1 MKQRSNF
8 SIFRLRRLIA
18 LIGAVWT
25 IGALAAGNISPA
37 TVVAQGRNLLK
48 NPGFEGDYQVQCSFP
63 GGKPWLPVECNGV
76 LPSMPWQTVQMA
88 PGWVGWWQ
96 PPNQDKSDPDF
107 YRKFP
112 SYCGSNAPDDC
123 VAWHQP
129 EFRDTRAAL
138 QDPPRI
144 RSGENSQ
151 KYFSF
156 WSVHQG
162 GVYQVVDGV
171 RPGTPLRFS
180 IYMMAWSA
188 TKMDD
193 SQPNPHQSFGQTNMH
208 LKIGIDPTGGTDP
221 WSSEIVWSAEKES
234 YDVFG
239 RYEVQ
244 AIARSTKVTVFT
256 HSRPE
261 NPMQHNDLY
270 LDDAEL
276 TLAGGMGSG
285 EPLTVNPP
293 PALQAVGVVT
303 MTTDTG
309 GRITHVIKPGD
320 TLFALA
326 LQYGVPVDQIMALN
340 GLKAESQ
347 VQIGRELI
355 IALAAPRS
363 GPSAVLAPLASVSG
377 PAGSGRGT
385 VCIQAFADAD
395 ADGRRLRVEAPVASS
410 GLHFIVTDAQG
421 ATVADRVMDESTP
434 DTCVA
439 DLPATTYRVV
449 AEPPPGYAA
458 TMPTRW
464 SIALPSDTRIDLQL
478 GLRAAPIEPPSPW
491 PIVAAGGLMLAAVV
505 GVTRHARQIRSFKWR
520 TI

>member
-8 SIFRLRRLIA
+8 SIFRLRHLIV
-18 LIGAVWT
+18 LIGAVWA
-25 IGALAAGNISPA
+25 IGALAATAG
-37 TVVAQGRNLLK
+37 AQGRNLLK

-63 GGKPWLPVECNGV
+63 GGRPWQPVECNGV

-96 PPNQDKSDPDF
+96 PPGKDMSEPDF
-107 YRKFP
+107 YQKFP
-112 SYCGSNAPDDC
+112 SYCGSNAPGDC

-129 EFRDTRAAL
+129 EFRDTRASV

-156 WSVHQG
+156 WSVHKG

-188 TKMDD
+188 TRMDHF
-193 SQPNPHQSFGQTNMH
+193 QPDPHQSFGQTNMH
-208 LKIGIDPTGGTDP
+208 MKIGIDPTGGADP

-244 AIARSTKVTVFT
+244 AVARSTKVTVFT
-256 HSRPE
+256 HSQPE

-276 TLAGGMGSG
+276 TPAGGVGSG

-293 PALQAVGVVT
+293 PALQAVGAVAT
-303 MTTDTG
+303 GDTG
-309 GRITHVIKPGD
+309 SRITHVIKPGD

-340 GLKAESQ
+340 DLKAESQ

-363 GPSAVLAPLASVSG
+363 GPPVVPTPIMSVGG

-385 VCIQAFADAD
+385 VCVQAFDDAD
-395 ADGRRLRVEAPVASS
+395 ADGRRLRVEAPVALS
-410 GLHFIVTDAQG
+410 GVHFIVTDAQG
-421 ATVADRVMDESTP
+421 AAVADRVLDESTP
-434 DTCVA
+434 ETCVA

-464 SIALPSDTRIDLQL
+464 AIALPSDARIDLQL

-491 PIVAAGGLMLAAVV
+491 PIVAAGGLMLAVVVGV
-505 GVTRHARQIRSFKWR
+505 GVTRRAQQTRYFK
-520 TI
+520 